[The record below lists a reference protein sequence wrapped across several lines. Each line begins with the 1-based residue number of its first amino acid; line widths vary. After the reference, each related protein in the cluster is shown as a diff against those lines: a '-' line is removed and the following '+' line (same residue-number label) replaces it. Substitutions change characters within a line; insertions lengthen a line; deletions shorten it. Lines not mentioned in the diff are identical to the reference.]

1 MILAYS
7 NSVCN

>member
-7 NSVCN
+7 SKN